1 MNYLRVYR
9 RFVITYMKGKLEYNM
24 SLAFE
29 LIANTILISV
39 FFSGFF
45 VIFYNFDS
53 VGGWNKYETLFMMTS
68 SWLTYSVSC
77 FFFWS
82 PMKDL
87 GELVRTGKL
96 DLYLCRPI
104 SPMVYLI
111 LEQFQYTFIPRL
123 TLALV
128 FWIYSIGK
136 IDISWTPGAI
146 LYYALCMV
154 SAFVIYSSITVITGS
169 ISFWA
174 IKSEAI
180 ASLLTDNNYGLKNFS
195 DYPIT
200 IYGEETAMILT
211 FVIPYAL
218 TGYYPIAHLLGKTV
232 PFPGAVY
239 ISPVVALIIAIISF
253 ALWHRGLG
261 RYESAN

>member
-1 MNYLRVYR
+1 MNYINIYR
-9 RFVITYMKGKLEYNM
+9 RFVITYIKGKLEYNL
-24 SLAFE
+24 SLVFE
-29 LIANTILISV
+29 LIANTILIGV

-45 VIFYNFDS
+45 VIFYNFS
-53 VGGWNKYETLFMMTS
+53 EIGSWNQNETLFMMTT
-68 SWLTYSVSC
+68 SWLSYSFSC

-82 PMKDL
+82 PMKDM

-111 LEQFQYTFIPRL
+111 LEQFQYTFLPRL
-123 TLALV
+123 FFAFA
-128 FWIYSIGK
+128 FWLYSLRR
-136 IDISWTPGAI
+136 ISVIWTPKDVI
-146 LYYALCMV
+146 YYVISML

-169 ISFWA
+169 VSFWA

-180 ASLLTDNNYGLKNFS
+180 VSLLTNNNYGLKNFS

-200 IYGEETAMILT
+200 IYGKGTSVLLT
-211 FVIPYAL
+211 FIIPYAL
-218 TGYYPIAHLLGKTV
+218 TGYYPVAHLLNKPV
-232 PFPGAVY
+232 PFPVAEY
-239 ISPVVALIIAIISF
+239 ISPVSALLIALISS
-253 ALWHRGLG
+253 LVWKTGLK

>member
-24 SLAFE
+24 SLVFE

-53 VGGWNKYETLFMMTS
+53 IGGWNKYETLFMMTS

-82 PMKDL
+82 PMKDM

-128 FWIYSIGK
+128 FWIISIKK
-136 IDISWTPGAI
+136 IAI
-146 LYYALCMV
+146 VWNPVAIFYYAISMV

-180 ASLLTDNNYGLKNFS
+180 VSLLTNNNYGLKNFS

-200 IYGEETAMILT
+200 IYGESTAIFLT

-218 TGYYPIAHLLGKTV
+218 TGYYPIAHLLGKEV
-232 PFPGAVY
+232 PFPVAVY
-239 ISPVVALIIAIISF
+239 LSPLVALFIAAISLV
-253 ALWHRGLG
+253 LWHMGLR
-261 RYESAN
+261 RYESAS

>member
-1 MNYLRVYR
+1 MNYISVYR

-53 VGGWNKYETLFMMTS
+53 IGGWNRYETLFMMTS

-82 PMKDL
+82 PMKDM

-123 TLALV
+123 TLALI

-136 IDISWTPGAI
+136 TAVNWTPGAI
-146 LYYALCMV
+146 LYYAVCMV
-154 SAFVIYSSITVITGS
+154 SAFVIYSSITVITGAV
-169 ISFWA
+169 SFWA

-180 ASLLTDNNYGLKNFS
+180 VSLLTNNNYGLKNFS

-200 IYGEETAMILT
+200 IYGEGTSMLLT
-211 FVIPYAL
+211 FIIPYAL
-218 TGYYPIAHLLGKTV
+218 TGYYPIAHLLGKEV
-232 PFPGAVY
+232 PFPTAAY
-239 ISPVVALIIAIISF
+239 ISQVVSLVLAMIS
-253 ALWHRGLG
+253 AGLWHMGLR

>member
-1 MNYLRVYR
+1 
-9 RFVITYMKGKLEYNM
+9 
-24 SLAFE
+24 
-29 LIANTILISV
+29 
-39 FFSGFF
+39 
-45 VIFYNFDS
+45 
-53 VGGWNKYETLFMMTS
+53 
-68 SWLTYSVSC
+68 
-77 FFFWS
+77 
-82 PMKDL
+82 MKDM

-128 FWIYSIGK
+128 FWIYSIRK
-136 IDISWTPGAI
+136 IDILWTPGAI
-146 LYYALCMV
+146 LYYLICMV

-180 ASLLTDNNYGLKNFS
+180 VSLLTNNNYGLKNFS

-200 IYGEETAMILT
+200 IYGEGTEILLT

-218 TGYYPIAHLLGKTV
+218 TGYYPIAHLLGKPV
-232 PFPGAVY
+232 PFRVASYIAVGCPIHRYNQYGIMAYGATS
-239 ISPVVALIIAIISF
+239 I
-253 ALWHRGLG
+253 
-261 RYESAN
+261 